1 MIRRLVEKNEILVYI
16 VRTLTCCAYW
26 MMHVLNLRGMKDM
39 GTFIF
44 EVGENDRWNQ
54 GWEG

>member
-1 MIRRLVEKNEILVYI
+1 MIRRLVEKNEIL

-54 GWEG
+54 GWEDR